1 MAVILVGIL
10 TSKPLIFIKVREGGH
25 KQGRVAQLVLNIS
38 SSIKLN
44 LREKGQ
50 NKNWKNG
57 RRISSL
63 MRFIFPVFN
72 CDK

>member
-38 SSIKLN
+38 SSIIL
-44 LREKGQ
+44 KG
-50 NKNWKNG
+50 KIKIG
-57 RRISSL
+57 KMAEEFL
-63 MRFIFPVFN
+63 L
-72 CDK
+72 

>member
-10 TSKPLIFIKVREGGH
+10 TTKPLIFINVLAGGH

-44 LREKGQ
+44 LIEKEQ
-50 NKNWKNG
+50 KKNWKND

-72 CDK
+72 SDK